1 MKLLQILYP
10 GLGGTSTVAFSIVD
24 GLKKIKKLKIKNF
37 FIFFGIEKLIKN
49 NLQNCKKKRINFFF
63 LLKSSFFKD
72 IYKVYLRIKLINPDY
87 IISHSNSFFSLLLFK
102 LINNSKF
109 YCVDHTPD
117 KVRTFKGWVNLFL
130 FAIFSDGMIYVSER
144 NKKNLAFSILKLLNS
159 KSEVI
164 LNGIDINK
172 FQRKKKILDRRKIII
187 GMAGRFVNEKK
198 QSLLID
204 AMIKYKKNFSDNN
217 IEVSFAGSGYLLN
230 SIKRKVREHNLSKLV
245 KFKGNLK
252 EKDLIKWFENI
263 DIYFHLSDAETT
275 STAILQALSFS
286 LPVFASNVEGNIQL
300 SQYLGKKYI
309 KLIKNEEK
317 SLKKTIMYIL
327 NNKKYLKNV
336 SSSMKK
342 KISHKISLDTTS
354 KKYLKF
360 IKSY

>member
-10 GLGGTSTVAFSIVD
+10 GLGGTSTVAFSLVD

-37 FIFFGIEKLIKN
+37 FIFFGVENLIKN

-72 IYKVYLRIKLINPDY
+72 IYKVYLRIKSINPDY

-144 NKKNLAFSILKLLNS
+144 NKKNLAFSILKFLNS

-172 FQRKKKILDRRKIII
+172 FQRKKK
-187 GMAGRFVNEKK
+187 
-198 QSLLID
+198 
-204 AMIKYKKNFSDNN
+204 Y
-217 IEVSFAGSGYLLN
+217 
-230 SIKRKVREHNLSKLV
+230 
-245 KFKGNLK
+245 
-252 EKDLIKWFENI
+252 
-263 DIYFHLSDAETT
+263 
-275 STAILQALSFS
+275 
-286 LPVFASNVEGNIQL
+286 
-300 SQYLGKKYI
+300 
-309 KLIKNEEK
+309 
-317 SLKKTIMYIL
+317 
-327 NNKKYLKNV
+327 
-336 SSSMKK
+336 
-342 KISHKISLDTTS
+342 
-354 KKYLKF
+354 
-360 IKSY
+360 